1 MEFGG
6 YKGTGPRVRVR
17 RRAELGRRLTRRL
30 SLVAKMPA
38 AILSKANP
46 PEPRPVEITAIAPDK
61 THLTLPGASP
71 GAISSVVAPVLLKY
85 RVCRPRLLLAGSRA
99 EIDPAADVA
108 LLHGEVLLIEDSARQ
123 YDPIGDTDRRYRAT
137 EKLLHAEEEYHEAL
151 CSAKELYARPL
162 ARNYPEFH
170 DVIFQ
175 PLADLSAV
183 TSEHCQRIR
192 TALENWDGG
201 TFKSGDLFPGSF
213 WNSYWEYLESYG
225 EARRILDE
233 LRASED
239 PLLHFLSLRQAAARH
254 SPSSLLLL
262 PVSSYDMLDVAA
274 VQRLAEYERYLGQ
287 EARNLVENGNGSVGS
302 GAVLQRG
309 QLEGDLHRI
318 QELFP
323 GDNLRLHERD
333 VLTTKM
339 KSLIRKRNGGNPGRL
354 TRVLSQKSLNVSNN
368 SPAPKSPPRTFL
380 LETPVQFTTGVQ
392 SQDRHL
398 FLFSDLLLIAKA
410 RSGGNFKLKQSVRM
424 SELWLTAGH
433 IEDVAETSKSQETS
447 FVLGWPTTNV
457 VATFMTAAAR
467 DLWWGRLTELVRE
480 ESMKEPPDTNIQV
493 VYHDSDTNTEY
504 CKTIMVG
511 SEMTAAA
518 CVNLATRLLDLQ
530 GPFQLWARTSADEA
544 PYPLIGHERPF
555 AVKLSNLRHT
565 LSAEE
570 GFDLEHCNKSG
581 HDTCHFILRPV
592 PKSPVKKNKSK
603 ITGLLR
609 RSLSLN
615 PSLFGVNLSRLD
627 ENGLPKPVLVML
639 QQLFAKG
646 PFTQGIFR
654 KSANVRIVRE
664 LRDQIESTGDPSC
677 LEDAPIIAVAAL
689 LKDFLRSLPD
699 PLLTSHLF
707 PLWMDSLD
715 TPNPVQTIKNILDRL
730 PKANYT
736 LLSHLICV
744 LHHVARR
751 SKHNLM
757 CASNLGV
764 CCGPSLL
771 WSPNPSVN
779 QSRAIPTL
787 TEMLI
792 RHCEVLFGEGVT
804 QLFGEERSDSGAEE
818 STDSLHS
825 GGLSLDSLD
834 LTEPPRKDHMSLSRD
849 SGLTLSDC
857 QLFIPESPVGSED
870 SAANASSSSFDKSL
884 TKEDKSTSKSYIRVY
899 GGWEERM
906 NGYAANNHH
915 ASAVEHNFREEKSS
929 IGYPNPN
936 FQRQDWLR
944 AQLKRTPRTKL
955 DEHDHRKD
963 RFDEKDIYGREYLR
977 QDSMKE
983 NMENC
988 KDIYRSSQ
996 LDITR
1001 DLRTEYERATQQ
1013 DICTERV
1020 SIHNSEQDLSGD
1032 TTLSSDRY
1040 EFKKER
1046 FNEFKKVKSEMYVN
1060 RESPVSQNGS
1070 YHSGSDLYEFKK
1082 VKSEI
1087 YVNKE
1092 TTRTERYESESSIYG
1107 NRDRTSEIYDSRERS
1122 DLYSFKQAEAIDLY
1136 GDEDDEEERT
1146 WPDTPPPLPPRLRH
1160 LPPVH
1165 MNLEDRHKVTGRSR
1179 SLPPPPPYRPPP
1191 QPRASVTT
1199 RHLGYGRSVVDD
1211 ESYV

>member
-1 MEFGG
+1 MMTMFG
-6 YKGTGPRVRVR
+6 TLVQRLTSPVTSPTSPR
-17 RRAELGRRLTRRL
+17 RRFKSPSRWEVQ
-30 SLVAKMPA
+30 SD
-38 AILSKANP
+38 
-46 PEPRPVEITAIAPDK
+46 PED
-61 THLTLPGASP
+61 
-71 GAISSVVAPVLLKY
+71 
-85 RVCRPRLLLAGSRA
+85 
-99 EIDPAADVA
+99 DPAAPVRKSRAKHLLDKRKSKSRARA
-108 LLHGEVLLIEDSARQ
+108 LNVHSEQVQMCNSGWHDAAFPPLRGTKSLGRLD
-123 YDPIGDTDRRYRAT
+123 GM
-137 EKLLHAEEEYHEAL
+137 
-151 CSAKELYARPL
+151 KE
-162 ARNYPEFH
+162 
-170 DVIFQ
+170 
-175 PLADLSAV
+175 
-183 TSEHCQRIR
+183 
-192 TALENWDGG
+192 
-201 TFKSGDLFPGSF
+201 
-213 WNSYWEYLESYG
+213 
-225 EARRILDE
+225 
-233 LRASED
+233 
-239 PLLHFLSLRQAAARH
+239 
-254 SPSSLLLL
+254 
-262 PVSSYDMLDVAA
+262 

-915 ASAVEHNFREEKSS
+915 TSAVEHNFREEKSS

-1032 TTLSSDRY
+1032 TTLTSDRY

-1165 MNLEDRHKVTGRSR
+1165 MNLEDRHKVAGRSR

>member
-818 STDSLHS
+818 STDSLHC
-825 GGLSLDSLD
+825 GLSLDSLD

>member
-1 MEFGG
+1 MSLRMEFNG
-6 YKGTGPRVRVR
+6 YRNTGPRVRDR

-30 SLVAKMPA
+30 SLVAKVPA
-38 AILSKANP
+38 AILHRASP
-46 PEPRPVEITAIAPDK
+46 PEPKAIEITAIGPDK
-61 THLTLPGASP
+61 TQLTLPAVSP
-71 GAISSVVAPVLLKY
+71 GPVSSVVAPVLLKY

-99 EIDPAADVA
+99 EVDPAADVA

-123 YDPIGDTDRRYRAT
+123 FNPIGDTDRRYRAT
-137 EKLLHAEEEYHEAL
+137 EKLLHAEEEYNEIL

-162 ARNYPEFH
+162 ARSYPEFH

-175 PLADLSAV
+175 PLADLGRVSADLC
-183 TSEHCQRIR
+183 HRIQR
-192 TALENWDGG
+192 TLENWDAGS
-201 TFKSGDLFPGSF
+201 FKPRELFPASF
-213 WNSYWEYLESYG
+213 WEAHWEYLVRYV

-239 PLLHFLSLRQAAARH
+239 PLLHFLRHRQAAARH

-262 PVSSYDMLDVAA
+262 PV
-274 VQRLAEYERYLGQ
+274 QRLAEYERYLGQ
-287 EARNLVENGNGSVGS
+287 EARNVVENGSGAIGS

-339 KSLIRKRNGGNPGRL
+339 KSLIRKRSGGNTGRL
-354 TRVLSQKSLNVSNN
+354 TRVLSQKSLNATSNA
-368 SPAPKSPPRTFL
+368 PAPKLPPRTFL
-380 LETPVQFTTGVQ
+380 LETPVQFTTGMQ
-392 SQDRHL
+392 SQERHL

-410 RSGGNFKLKQSVRM
+410 RSSGNFKLKQSVRM

-433 IEDVAETSKSQETS
+433 IEDVAETNKSQETS

-493 VYHDSDTNTEY
+493 VYHDNDTNTEY
-504 CKTIMVG
+504 CKTIVVG
-511 SEMTAAA
+511 PEMTAAA

-530 GPFQLWARTSADEA
+530 GPFQLWARTSSEEA

-555 AVKLSNLRHT
+555 AIKLSNLRHT
-565 LSAEE
+565 ISAEE

-581 HDTCHFILRPV
+581 HDNCHFVLRPV
-592 PKSPVKKNKSK
+592 LKSPVKKNKSK

-615 PSLFGVNLSRLD
+615 PSVFGVNLSRLD

-707 PLWMDSLD
+707 PLWMASLD
-715 TPNPVQTIKNILDRL
+715 AANSVQTIKNILDRL

-744 LHHVARR
+744 LHHIARR

-757 CASNLGV
+757 SATNLGV

-771 WSPNPSVN
+771 WSQNPCVN
-779 QSRAIPTL
+779 QSRAIPAL

-792 RHCEVLFGEGVT
+792 RHCEALFGEGVT
-804 QLFGEERSDSGAEE
+804 QLLGEERSDSGAEE
-818 STDSLHS
+818 STDSLHC
-825 GGLSLDSLD
+825 GLSLDSLD

-849 SGLTLSDC
+849 SGLTLSDG

-870 SAANASSSSFDKSL
+870 SAVNASSSSFDKSL
-884 TKEDKSTSKSYIRVY
+884 AKEEKSSSKSYVRVY
-899 GGWEERM
+899 GGWEERINSYTAGNHQ
-906 NGYAANNHH
+906 NG
-915 ASAVEHNFREEKSS
+915 VEHSFREEKSS
-929 IGYPNPN
+929 SAGYPNPN

-955 DEHDHRKD
+955 EEHEHRSKD
-963 RFDEKDIYGREYLR
+963 RFDEKDLYAREYLR

-983 NMENC
+983 NVENC
-988 KDIYRSSQ
+988 KDVYGSQ
-996 LDITR
+996 MDVSR
-1001 DLRTEYERATQQ
+1001 ELRTEYDRSSQQ
-1013 DICTERV
+1013 DNCTERV
-1020 SIHNSEQDLSGD
+1020 SIHDSEQDSSGD
-1032 TTLSSDRY
+1032 SPMSSKRY
-1040 EFKKER
+1040 DFKKDR
-1046 FNEFKKVKSEMYVN
+1046 FGEFKKVKSEVYVS
-1060 RESPVSQNGS
+1060 RDSPISQNGS
-1070 YHSGSDLYEFKK
+1070 YSGSDLYEFKK

-1087 YVNKE
+1087 YVNKDI
-1092 TTRTERYESESSIYG
+1092 RSERYEYEKSENNIYG
-1107 NRDRTSEIYDSRERS
+1107 NRDTTADIYESRERN
-1122 DLYSFKQAEAIDLY
+1122 DLYSFKQAEAIDVY
-1136 GDEDDEEERT
+1136 GDEDEDAERT
-1146 WPDTPPPLPPRLRH
+1146 WPDTPPPLPPRLKH

-1165 MNLEDRHKVTGRSR
+1165 MSLEERHKVAGRSR
-1179 SLPPPPPYRPPP
+1179 SLPSPPPYRPPP
-1191 QPRASVTT
+1191 QPRAPITT
-1199 RHLGYGRSVVDD
+1199 RHLGYPRSIVDD

>member
-1 MEFGG
+1 MGDCRVMWFKY
-6 YKGTGPRVRVR
+6 YKGYYDVRK
-17 RRAELGRRLTRRL
+17 L
-30 SLVAKMPA
+30 
-38 AILSKANP
+38 
-46 PEPRPVEITAIAPDK
+46 
-61 THLTLPGASP
+61 HL
-71 GAISSVVAPVLLKY
+71 
-85 RVCRPRLLLAGSRA
+85 
-99 EIDPAADVA
+99 
-108 LLHGEVLLIEDSARQ
+108 DS
-123 YDPIGDTDRRYRAT
+123 
-137 EKLLHAEEEYHEAL
+137 
-151 CSAKELYARPL
+151 
-162 ARNYPEFH
+162 
-170 DVIFQ
+170 
-175 PLADLSAV
+175 
-183 TSEHCQRIR
+183 
-192 TALENWDGG
+192 
-201 TFKSGDLFPGSF
+201 
-213 WNSYWEYLESYG
+213 
-225 EARRILDE
+225 
-233 LRASED
+233 
-239 PLLHFLSLRQAAARH
+239 
-254 SPSSLLLL
+254 
-262 PVSSYDMLDVAA
+262 

-287 EARNLVENGNGSVGS
+287 EARNVVENGSGAIGS

-339 KSLIRKRNGGNPGRL
+339 KSLIRKRSGGNTGRL
-354 TRVLSQKSLNVSNN
+354 TRVLSQKSLNATSNA
-368 SPAPKSPPRTFL
+368 PAPKLPPRTFL
-380 LETPVQFTTGVQ
+380 LETPVQFTTGMQ
-392 SQDRHL
+392 SQERHL

-410 RSGGNFKLKQSVRM
+410 RSSGNFKLKQSVRM

-433 IEDVAETSKSQETS
+433 IEDVAETNKSQETS

-493 VYHDSDTNTEY
+493 VYHDNDTNTEY
-504 CKTIMVG
+504 CKTIVVG
-511 SEMTAAA
+511 PEMTAAA

-530 GPFQLWARTSADEA
+530 GPFQLWARTSSEEA

-555 AVKLSNLRHT
+555 AIKLSNLRHT
-565 LSAEE
+565 ISAEE

-581 HDTCHFILRPV
+581 HDNCHFVLRPV
-592 PKSPVKKNKSK
+592 LKSPVKKNKSK

-615 PSLFGVNLSRLD
+615 PSVFGVNLSRLD

-707 PLWMDSLD
+707 PLWMASLD
-715 TPNPVQTIKNILDRL
+715 AANSVQTIKNILDRL

-744 LHHVARR
+744 LHHIARR

-757 CASNLGV
+757 SATNLGV

-771 WSPNPSVN
+771 WSQNPCVN
-779 QSRAIPTL
+779 QSRAIPAL

-792 RHCEVLFGEGVT
+792 RHCEALFGEGVT
-804 QLFGEERSDSGAEE
+804 QLLGEERSDSGAEE

-849 SGLTLSDC
+849 SGLTLSDG

-870 SAANASSSSFDKSL
+870 SAVNASSSSFDKSL
-884 TKEDKSTSKSYIRVY
+884 AKEEKSSSKSYVRVY
-899 GGWEERM
+899 GGWEERINSYTAGNHQ
-906 NGYAANNHH
+906 NG
-915 ASAVEHNFREEKSS
+915 VEHSFREEKSS
-929 IGYPNPN
+929 SAGYPNPN

-955 DEHDHRKD
+955 EEHEHRSKD
-963 RFDEKDIYGREYLR
+963 RFDEKDLYAREYLR

-983 NMENC
+983 NVENC
-988 KDIYRSSQ
+988 KDVYGSQ
-996 LDITR
+996 MDVSR
-1001 DLRTEYERATQQ
+1001 ELRTEYDRSSQQ
-1013 DICTERV
+1013 DNCTERV
-1020 SIHNSEQDLSGD
+1020 SIHDSEQDSSGD
-1032 TTLSSDRY
+1032 SPMSSKRY
-1040 EFKKER
+1040 DFKKDR
-1046 FNEFKKVKSEMYVN
+1046 FGEFKKVKSEVYVS
-1060 RESPVSQNGS
+1060 RDSPISQNGS
-1070 YHSGSDLYEFKK
+1070 YSGSDLYEFKK

-1087 YVNKE
+1087 YVNKDI
-1092 TTRTERYESESSIYG
+1092 RSERYEYEKSENNIYG
-1107 NRDRTSEIYDSRERS
+1107 NRDTTADIYESRERN
-1122 DLYSFKQAEAIDLY
+1122 DLYSFKQAEAIDVY
-1136 GDEDDEEERT
+1136 GDEDEDAERT
-1146 WPDTPPPLPPRLRH
+1146 WPDTPPPLPPRLKH

-1165 MNLEDRHKVTGRSR
+1165 MSLEERHKVAGRSR
-1179 SLPPPPPYRPPP
+1179 SLPSPPPYRPPP
-1191 QPRASVTT
+1191 QPRAPITT
-1199 RHLGYGRSVVDD
+1199 RHLGYPRSIVDD

>member
-1 MEFGG
+1 MFIKYVDVFVDEG
-6 YKGTGPRVRVR
+6 YM
-17 RRAELGRRLTRRL
+17 
-30 SLVAKMPA
+30 S
-38 AILSKANP
+38 
-46 PEPRPVEITAIAPDK
+46 D
-61 THLTLPGASP
+61 
-71 GAISSVVAPVLLKY
+71 SS
-85 RVCRPRLLLAGSRA
+85 
-99 EIDPAADVA
+99 
-108 LLHGEVLLIEDSARQ
+108 
-123 YDPIGDTDRRYRAT
+123 
-137 EKLLHAEEEYHEAL
+137 
-151 CSAKELYARPL
+151 
-162 ARNYPEFH
+162 N
-170 DVIFQ
+170 
-175 PLADLSAV
+175 
-183 TSEHCQRIR
+183 
-192 TALENWDGG
+192 
-201 TFKSGDLFPGSF
+201 
-213 WNSYWEYLESYG
+213 
-225 EARRILDE
+225 
-233 LRASED
+233 
-239 PLLHFLSLRQAAARH
+239 
-254 SPSSLLLL
+254 
-262 PVSSYDMLDVAA
+262 

-493 VYHDSDTNTEY
+493 VYHDSDTEY

-518 CVNLATRLLDLQ
+518 CVNLATRLWDLQ

-555 AVKLSNLRHT
+555 AVKMSNLRHT

-707 PLWMDSLD
+707 PLWMESLD

-771 WSPNPSVN
+771 WSPNPTVN
-779 QSRAIPTL
+779 QSRAIPSL
-787 TEMLI
+787 TETLI

-804 QLFGEERSDSGAEE
+804 QLLGEERSDSGAEE

-870 SAANASSSSFDKSL
+870 SAVNASSSSFDKSL

-899 GGWEERM
+899 GGWEERI
-906 NGYAANNHH
+906 NGYTTNNHH
-915 ASAVEHNFREEKSS
+915 TSTVEHSFREEKSS

-955 DEHDHRKD
+955 DEHEHRKD
-963 RFDEKDIYGREYLR
+963 RFDEKDIYGRDYLR

-983 NMENC
+983 NVENC
-988 KDIYRSSQ
+988 KDIYRNSQ
-996 LDITR
+996 LDISR
-1001 DLRTEYERATQQ
+1001 DLRSEYERATQQ

-1020 SIHNSEQDLSGD
+1020 SIHNSEQDLTGE
-1032 TTLSSDRY
+1032 TALTSSDRY

-1046 FNEFKKVKSEMYVN
+1046 FSEFKKVKSELYVN

-1107 NRDRTSEIYDSRERS
+1107 NRDRTSEIYGSRERN

-1136 GDEDDEEERT
+1136 GDEDEEEERT

-1165 MNLEDRHKVTGRSR
+1165 MNLEDRHKVAGRSR